1 MKRPRRNHSSALK
14 TKVALE
20 ALKGEKTMALDM
32 TQSINERP
40 DVRRLH
46 NVISATRILLV
57 RLTALALAALTC
69 QPAVATSS
77 ALAGA
82 IASPDRYGA
91 MAAVEILGAGGN
103 AVDAAVATAFA
114 LAVTYPEAGNLGGGG
129 FMTLYVKGT
138 PYFLD
143 YRETA
148 PGKATNNMY
157 LGANGQVVAGLSTTS
172 NLSVAVPGT
181 VRGMAMAHER
191 FGKLSWARDLAPALR
206 LAQHGFTV
214 SPQLAEM
221 RQQHEGRFSGVTN
234 FDRYFARMQVAHRF
248 RQPELAATL
257 KRIARR
263 GDSDF
268 YAGETA
274 ELLVQQMTRGS
285 PGGLITKSD
294 LAGYKA
300 FWREPV
306 IGNWHGY
313 QVITAAPPSSGG
325 IALLQLLM
333 MKAAAAPLFKGV
345 SLNTPQYI
353 HLVSEMEKRVFAD
366 RAQYL
371 GDPDFVKVPVHALID
386 PAYVARRATEIDPKM
401 PSTLAAVYPGLDK
414 PQTTHFSIVDQ
425 WGNAVS
431 NTYTLNGSF
440 GSGVVV
446 ERAGFLLNDEMD
458 DFSANPGVPNQY
470 GVVGGSANGIA
481 PFKRPLSSMS
491 PTILT
496 RDGKVTMI
504 IGTPG
509 GSRIFTSIFQVL
521 VDVYDFNMPLQEALK
536 QVRFHHQLLPENA
549 IFSEP
554 YAPFST
560 DLTRSLTERGYRIE
574 KQTFNGDIEAIQVLG
589 DKASPASDPRGRGVS
604 MVLEAER
611 PVSRCRA
618 TGVGAESSTSSCRNP
633 Q

>member
-1 MKRPRRNHSSALK
+1 
-14 TKVALE
+14 
-20 ALKGEKTMALDM
+20 
-32 TQSINERP
+32 
-40 DVRRLH
+40 
-46 NVISATRILLV
+46 
-57 RLTALALAALTC
+57 
-69 QPAVATSS
+69 
-77 ALAGA
+77 
-82 IASPDRYGA
+82 
-91 MAAVEILGAGGN
+91 MAAMEILRAGGN

-129 FMTLYVKGT
+129 FMTLYVKGR

-148 PGKATNNMY
+148 PGKATTNMY
-157 LGANGQVVAGLSTTS
+157 VGANGQVVAGLSTTS
-172 NLSVAVPGT
+172 HLSVAVPGT
-181 VRGMAMAHER
+181 VRGMAMAHQR
-191 FGKLSWARDLAPALR
+191 FGKLSWARDWAPALR

-214 SPQLAEM
+214 SSQLAEM
-221 RQQHEGRFSGVTN
+221 RQQQEGRFSGVTN
-234 FDRYFARMQVAHRF
+234 FDQYFARMQVARRF
-248 RQPELAATL
+248 QQPELAATL
-257 KRIARR
+257 RRIARR

-274 ELLVQQMTRGS
+274 ELLVQQLSRGL

-300 FWREPV
+300 IWREPV
-306 IGNWHGY
+306 MGDWHGY
-313 QVITAAPPSSGG
+313 QVITAGPPSSGG

-333 MKAAAAPLFKGV
+333 MKAAAAPLFKDV

-386 PAYVARRATEIDPKM
+386 PAYVARRATEIDPKT
-401 PSTLAAVYPGLDK
+401 PSTLAAVYPGLEE
-414 PQTTHFSIVDQ
+414 PQTTQFSIVDQ

-431 NTYTLNGSF
+431 NTYTLNGPF
-440 GSGVVV
+440 GAGVVV
-446 ERAGFLLNDEMD
+446 EGAGFLLNDEMD
-458 DFSANPGVPNQY
+458 DFSANPGVPNQF

-481 PFKRPLSSMS
+481 PYKRPLSSMS

-521 VDVYDFNMPLQEALK
+521 VDVYDFNMPLQEALR
-536 QVRFHHQLLPENA
+536 QVPFHHQPLPGNT
-549 IFSEP
+549 IYSEP
-554 YAPFST
+554 YTPFSA
-560 DLTRSLTERGYRIE
+560 DLTRALTERGYRIE
-574 KQTFNGDIEAIQVLG
+574 AQTFNGDIEAVQILG
-589 DKASPASDPRGRGVS
+589 DKPSPASDPRGRGVS
-604 MVLEAER
+604 MVLEADR
-611 PVSRCRA
+611 PWSRCRA
-618 TGVGAESSTSSCRNP
+618 PRVGAESSTNSCRNP